1 MRDFDRF
8 RVRIAGLD
16 LRIQTQL
23 CRGDREYSGSGANVK
38 KTAAFEILF
47 NCPQAKPRRFMSAG
61 AKCHAR
67 LDPDSQAI
75 RGVYFAPRRRDDETG
90 SYGNRLP
97 TLFPFPN
104 PVVIRDFAQSEYR

>member
-23 CRGDREYSGSGANVK
+23 CAGNREYSGSSANVK

-61 AKCHAR
+61 AECHAR

-75 RGVYFAPRRRDDETG
+75 RVVYFAPRLRDHETG
-90 SYGNRLP
+90 SFENRVP
-97 TLFPFPN
+97 TLFPFLN
-104 PVVIRDFAQSEYR
+104 